1 MVAHNFDP
9 GAGEAE
15 AGESLH
21 SRTVIYR
28 IHPAFQD
35 GQGYTEKSCLKTAAA
50 AAATTTTTTT
60 HKTTAKKMI
69 KVSKGSVWIN
79 LLTLD

>member
-1 MVAHNFDP
+1 MAAHNFDH

-50 AAATTTTTTT
+50 AATTT

>member
-28 IHPAFQD
+28 IHSEFQD
-35 GQGYTEKSCLKTAAA
+35 GQGYTEKSCLKTAA
-50 AAATTTTTTT
+50 
-60 HKTTAKKMI
+60 TTAKKMI